1 MNLSPTHSSSGSEL
15 FDSLSITVKR
25 IDRTTSDQRPPVI
38 LQFAGYMADYGR
50 PYSIN
55 MFTFFKCLQLYI
67 MSVRH

>member
-1 MNLSPTHSSSGSEL
+1 MLV
-15 FDSLSITVKR
+15 SLAVYCVCLER
-25 IDRTTSDQRPPVI
+25 ICG
-38 LQFAGYMADYGR
+38 FAGYMADYGR